1 MCPLIKVHE
10 SKSIKSPWV
19 NQLVGVAVTATVAG
33 PVHGA
38 VGITTKFAVYSS
50 GYEQPATVTTPP
62 SVSAELNHPLKPFV
76 RLLGTEVKV
85 GVGSVIIDAVS
96 V

>member
-1 MCPLIKVHE
+1 M
-10 SKSIKSPWV
+10 SPWV
-19 NQLVGVAVTATVAG
+19 NQLVGVAVTATVLPAAG

-50 GYEQPATVTTPP
+50 GYEQPATATTPP
-62 SVSAELNHPLKPFV
+62 SVSDESNHPLKPFV
-76 RLLGTEVKV
+76 TLLGTEVKV